1 MCGLHRTKHPSQRV
15 LSHRQFRHNG
25 ILHLHSYGTY
35 AVDVAEEQH
44 RDTLNW
50 LVRSLFVGCDSK
62 VCVDNGL
69 DVVAV
74 AVVPRQAPVIGL
86 RHA

>member
-1 MCGLHRTKHPSQRV
+1 MLR
-15 LSHRQFRHNG
+15 
-25 ILHLHSYGTY
+25 LHSYGTY
-35 AVDVAEEQH
+35 AVDIAEEQ
-44 RDTLNW
+44 RRGTLNW
-50 LVRSLFVGCDSK
+50 LVRSLFVGCDNK
-62 VCVDNGL
+62 VCVDDGL